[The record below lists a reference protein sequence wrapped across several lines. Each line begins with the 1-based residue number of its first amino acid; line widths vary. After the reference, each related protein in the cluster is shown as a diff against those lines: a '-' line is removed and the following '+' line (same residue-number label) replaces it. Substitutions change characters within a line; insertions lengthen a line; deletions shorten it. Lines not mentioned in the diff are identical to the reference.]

1 MIRDDLAEW
10 LHDSDPALR
19 WQIQRDTLGVPEK
32 VWQVTR
38 TRVAT
43 EGFGAELLARQ
54 DTGGQRAGGAIF
66 PAGWESDTDEP
77 PPWTGT
83 TWALK
88 DLREW
93 GVDAADLG
101 DTAQWLK
108 ANPRWEYDDL
118 PY

>member
-19 WQIQRDTLGVPEK
+19 WQIQRDILGVPEK

-54 DTGGQRAGGAIF
+54 DTGGQWAGGAIF

-83 TWALK
+83 TWTLK
-88 DLREW
+88 VIRPGFSSELYSRIGTLCPESM
-93 GVDAADLG
+93 
-101 DTAQWLK
+101 TP
-108 ANPRWEYDDL
+108 N
-118 PY
+118 